1 MKLGSSFPHRR
12 LEQALSTD
20 EEGDRMKALE
30 LYNGVLAYISR
41 VVTNESGEDGSITKL
56 EK

>member
-1 MKLGSSFPHRR
+1 MELKLGSSLPHRR
-12 LEQALSTD
+12 LEEALSTD

-30 LYNGVLAYISR
+30 LYNGVLTYISR
-41 VVTNESGEDGSITKL
+41 AMTNETGQDITKL